1 MATIDAINA
10 SASGSSAGT
19 SAFSALSSEDFT
31 KIILQELS
39 RQDPLQPSD
48 TSTLIQQLSGLRSI
62 QSDMDLGDKLQDL
75 VRQNE
80 FASATTLLGTRVTG
94 RSIDN
99 AEVEGVVKSVVR
111 SSYGAVVTLE
121 DSTRMLV
128 SDIDQ
133 IVRSEQEDAA

>member
-1 MATIDAINA
+1 MATIDAISA
-10 SASGSSAGT
+10 SASGSSAGS

-99 AEVEGVVKSVVR
+99 LDVEGVVKSVVR

-121 DSTRMLV
+121 DSTRLLV

-133 IVRSEQEDAA
+133 IVRPEPEDAE

>member
-1 MATIDAINA
+1 MATIDAIGA

-99 AEVEGVVKSVVR
+99 VDVEGVVKSVVR

-133 IVRSEQEDAA
+133 IVRPEPEDQA

>member
-1 MATIDAINA
+1 MATIDAISA

-99 AEVEGVVKSVVR
+99 IEVEGVVKSVVR

-133 IVRSEQEDAA
+133 IVRPEPEDAE

>member
-1 MATIDAINA
+1 MATIDAISA
-10 SASGSSAGT
+10 SASGSSAGN

-62 QSDMDLGDKLQDL
+62 QSDMDLSDKLQDL

-99 AEVEGVVKSVVR
+99 IEVEGVVKSVVR
-111 SSYGAVVTLE
+111 SSYGAVVTLG

-133 IVRSEQEDAA
+133 IVRPEPEDAE

>member
-1 MATIDAINA
+1 MATIDAISA
-10 SASGSSAGT
+10 SASGSSAGN

-99 AEVEGVVKSVVR
+99 IEVEGVVKSVVR
-111 SSYGAVVTLE
+111 SSYGAVVTLG

-133 IVRSEQEDAA
+133 IVRPEPEDAE

>member
-1 MATIDAINA
+1 MATIDAISA
-10 SASGSSAGT
+10 SASGSSAGS

-80 FASATTLLGTRVTG
+80 FASATTLLGSRVTG

-99 AEVEGVVKSVVR
+99 LDVEGVVKSVVR

-133 IVRSEQEDAA
+133 IVRPEPEDAE

>member
-1 MATIDAINA
+1 MATIDAISA
-10 SASGSSAGT
+10 SASGSSAGS

-99 AEVEGVVKSVVR
+99 LDVEGVVKSVVR

-133 IVRSEQEDAA
+133 IVRPEPEDAE

>member
-1 MATIDAINA
+1 MATIDAISA

-80 FASATTLLGTRVTG
+80 FASATTLLGSRVTG

-99 AEVEGVVKSVVR
+99 LDVEGVVKSVVR

-133 IVRSEQEDAA
+133 IVRPEPEDAE

>member
-1 MATIDAINA
+1 MATIDAIGA
-10 SASGSSAGT
+10 SKSGSSAGT

-99 AEVEGVVKSVVR
+99 VDVEGVVKSVVR

-133 IVRSEQEDAA
+133 IVRPEPEDQA

>member
-1 MATIDAINA
+1 MATIDAI
-10 SASGSSAGT
+10 SASTNGSGAGS

-99 AEVEGVVKSVVR
+99 LDVEGVVKSVVR

-133 IVRSEQEDAA
+133 IVRPEPEDAE

>member
-39 RQDPLQPSD
+39 RQDPLEPSD

-99 AEVEGVVKSVVR
+99 IEVEGIVKSVVR
-111 SSYGAVVTLE
+111 SSYGAVVTLQ

-133 IVRSEQEDAA
+133 IVRPEQEDAA

>member
-1 MATIDAINA
+1 MATVDAINA